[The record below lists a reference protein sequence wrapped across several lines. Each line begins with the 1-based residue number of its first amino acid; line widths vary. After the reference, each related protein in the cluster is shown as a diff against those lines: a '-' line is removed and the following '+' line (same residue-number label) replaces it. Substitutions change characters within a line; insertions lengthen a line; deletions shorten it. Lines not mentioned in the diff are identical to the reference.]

1 MTREAA
7 FEQIS
12 AHLDASPIIDT
23 HDHSQ
28 SCGPRYTDPVELLTG
43 GYAGHDM
50 TSAAAPGEYEQMV
63 DSARPLEERWPI
75 VERLWRATRNTGY
88 SRVTKLVLRELYDIT
103 EVTLDSLR
111 SLAGRLADYADPARF
126 DSVLEKARMEA
137 RIVNVWPELRQIV
150 DGSYELTPRAR
161 LTIGL
166 PGFHSITSM
175 AEVDA
180 ITSAVGAQAA
190 SLDGYVEAC
199 REVFRAFA
207 RYGAVAFKDQS
218 AYTRPLDYGP
228 PNRAAAEEVFA
239 RIITDRNTSI
249 DYPRGAKPLSD
260 YLFHTFLDM
269 AAQLDLPVQIHTG
282 HLAGNYGDIRGTNAA
297 QLAPVLDLHRDVR
310 FDLFHA
316 NWPYGGEF
324 LFLGK
329 NYPNVRLNFCW
340 ANVIDPAYCKSLFRQ
355 ALSAVPRNKIHAH
368 GSDYFGYPD
377 RAWASA
383 RIARE
388 NVASALADAVAAG
401 ECDLDEAL
409 ETATMWFYENPREF
423 FRLRQ
428 EGAEAHGRKEDP

>member
-1 MTREAA
+1 MTRDAA
-7 FEQIS
+7 FYQIS
-12 AHLDASPIIDT
+12 SHLDEISIIDT

-28 SCGPRYTDPVELLTG
+28 SCGPHYTDPVQVLTG

-50 TSAAAPGEYEQMV
+50 MSAARPGEYEQMV
-63 DSARPLEERWPI
+63 DSSRPLEERWPI
-75 VERLWRATRNTGY
+75 VERLWRATKNTGY
-88 SRVTKLVLRELYDIT
+88 SRVTGMVLEEFYGVD

-111 SLAGRLADYADPARF
+111 SIADRLPDYSDPALF
-126 DSVLEKARMEA
+126 ESVLEKARIES
-137 RIVNVWPELRQIV
+137 RLVNVWPELAEIV

-166 PGFHSITSM
+166 PGFHAITSREE
-175 AEVDA
+175 ADA
-180 ITSAVGAQAA
+180 ITSSVGVRAR
-190 SLDGYVEAC
+190 SLDEYVEAC
-199 REVFRAFA
+199 REVFRAFV

-228 PNRAAAEEVFA
+228 PNRAAAEEVFG
-239 RIITDRNTSI
+239 RIIADRNVSV

-260 YLFHTFLDM
+260 YLFHTFLET
-269 AAQLDLPVQIHTG
+269 AAELDLPVQIHTG

-297 QLAPVLDLHRDVR
+297 QLAPLLDIHRGVR

-340 ANVIDPAYCKSLFRQ
+340 ANVIDPAYCKGLFRQ
-355 ALSAVPRNKIHAH
+355 ALGAVPRSKIHAH
-368 GSDYFGYPD
+368 GSDYFGFPD
-377 RAWASA
+377 RAWAAA

-388 NVASALADAVAAG
+388 NVAHGLAEAVAKG
-401 ECDLDEAL
+401 ETNLDEAV

-423 FRLRQ
+423 FRL
-428 EGAEAHGRKEDP
+428 GA